1 MLLFKSTGHRIS
13 LLCNVSRNVRLFAS
27 TPSEIPKK
35 DETIFEIPKKDQ
47 SASASLGGG
56 GMNRNTHKVDNLE
69 RKMLVWTGK
78 YKNADDVPS
87 YVNQDVMEKTRNR
100 IRIRLAN
107 IMMALTALGCIF
119 MIFSGKSAAERG
131 ETVQKMNLD
140 WHKEYNEQEAAKA
153 KKQKN

>member
-1 MLLFKSTGHRIS
+1 MLTRMLLFKSTGHRIS

-69 RKMLVWTGK
+69 RKMLV
-78 YKNADDVPS
+78 
-87 YVNQDVMEKTRNR
+87 RNLEL
-100 IRIRLAN
+100 ISRLLST
-107 IMMALTALGCIF
+107 IKL
-119 MIFSGKSAAERG
+119 
-131 ETVQKMNLD
+131 
-140 WHKEYNEQEAAKA
+140 
-153 KKQKN
+153 